1 MARLLKGT
9 PTEFQDNAILCHEYP
24 ESSSSWL
31 EVHEAK
37 KQALAAIQA
46 RATVIR
52 HPKGASYA
60 YYEVVKRQPLQLR
73 WIPVGDEWEAAP
85 AWIRGLRLSD
95 VEDMEAMSRSLGKHD
110 TTMPHGE

>member
-9 PTEFQDNAILCHEYP
+9 PKEFLPIKHMYLTP
-24 ESSSSWL
+24 WL
-31 EVHEAK
+31 EVYEAK
-37 KQALAAIQA
+37 NQALAAIQA

-52 HPKGASYA
+52 HPKGDSYA

-73 WIPVGDEWEAAP
+73 WIPVGDEWEADP

-95 VEDMEAMSRSLGKHD
+95 VEAMEAMQVARQLAGVANERINS
-110 TTMPHGE
+110 M